1 MVEPLET
8 LVFANPGVSSW
19 PGLSSSLGLRPW
31 ASLLPLP
38 HFKIKKF
45 HSVLQPS
52 SEIQSGRGIAV
63 AEIARGGLV
72 FTLIREKKNTTGILL
87 GFLNSMGQF
96 YFDSHQLLF
105 FFPCSKSASSS
116 LLQVLRHPAGPGQ
129 KAGGQEKHFL
139 PPRLRGLRALVPI
152 LPCPGGPPGPREGP
166 SSPAAP
172 VSRALVGT
180 NP

>member
-38 HFKIKKF
+38 YFKIRKS
-45 HSVLQPS
+45 HSVLQLN

-72 FTLIREKKNTTGILL
+72 FTLIREKKTPL
-87 GFLNSMGQF
+87 GFFWVSEFHGAV
-96 YFDSHQLLF
+96 LF
-105 FFPCSKSASSS
+105 
-116 LLQVLRHPAGPGQ
+116 
-129 KAGGQEKHFL
+129 
-139 PPRLRGLRALVPI
+139 
-152 LPCPGGPPGPREGP
+152 
-166 SSPAAP
+166 
-172 VSRALVGT
+172 
-180 NP
+180 